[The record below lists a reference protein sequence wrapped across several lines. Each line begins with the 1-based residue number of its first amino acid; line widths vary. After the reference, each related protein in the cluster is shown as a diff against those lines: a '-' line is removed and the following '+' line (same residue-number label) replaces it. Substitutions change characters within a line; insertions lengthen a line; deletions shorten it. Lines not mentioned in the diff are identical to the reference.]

1 MARSSPLTP
10 STLPP
15 ECVEEILKYL
25 DLATLKALRLSSR
38 KLCARC
44 TGPRF
49 KTFISHQTVE
59 LSKSGLQ
66 SFRQLAVH
74 PELGPAA
81 KNLEIMATVYD
92 QTRQRKVIDR
102 WGHSLPD
109 GSPTP
114 SGRSKEV
121 LAEAESNLAWLDTQ
135 QQRQDELSYDEI
147 VKSLAISLR
156 HIGQLDR
163 IGLDAVLVQGRDET
177 RTTANSQ
184 AKWYPVWMRA
194 ARIYCITIEA
204 IAQSGI
210 APKTLTVYQKTPR
223 CSVPLYDI
231 ATNRA
236 MRDLPGL
243 KDAGKS
249 IEDLALSL
257 STKVPTGAT
266 EHPPRIPVACHE
278 VSSAVASIA
287 GLGEDQVL
295 EVEDFGGLAR
305 FLSVTPNLKALEIH
319 LYNTLFNPVIIYQW
333 MFKSIATETR
343 LPLLQKCSLRGIAAS
358 GDSLLQFL
366 SNHPQITD
374 LTLNQISLT
383 SEETWQPI
391 FEHLVS
397 RNTPPLKRLHLSTL
411 KSSHQMINLHP
422 TWEEHSKELEENSQS
437 QIYFVHTK
445 EFRADEIQRGL
456 EFRPMPADWMQ
467 GSRGS
472 YSWMQS
478 LYREYGPPWESDW
491 TGGGNED

>member
-1 MARSSPLTP
+1 MAWNAPLIL

-15 ECVEEILKYL
+15 ECVEEIVNYL
-25 DLATLKALRLSSR
+25 DLATLKALRLSSQ
-38 KLCARC
+38 KLRARC

-49 KTFISHQTVE
+49 KSFISHQTVE
-59 LSKSGLQ
+59 LTKSGLQ

-74 PELGPAA
+74 PELGLAA
-81 KNLEIMATVYD
+81 KNLVIMATIYD
-92 QTRQRKVIDR
+92 QTRQRKVINR
-102 WGHSLPD
+102 WGHNLPD

-114 SGRSKEV
+114 SGRSHEV
-121 LAEAESNLAWLDTQ
+121 LAEAESNLAWLDIQ
-135 QQRQDELSYDEI
+135 QQRQDELPYDEM
-147 VKSLAISLR
+147 VKSLAASLK

-163 IGLDAVLVQGRDET
+163 IDLDACLVQGRDEI
-177 RTTANSQ
+177 RTTDNSR

-194 ARIYCITIEA
+194 ARVYCITIEA
-204 IAQSGI
+204 IAQSGV
-210 APKTLTVYQKTPR
+210 APKALTVYQRTPR
-223 CSVPLYDI
+223 CSVPVYDI

-236 MRDLPGL
+236 MRELPGF
-243 KDAGKS
+243 KDTGKS
-249 IEDLALSL
+249 IEDLALSI

-266 EHPPRIPVACHE
+266 ECPPRVPVACHE

-287 GLGEDQVL
+287 GLGEEQVL

-305 FLSVTPNLKALEIH
+305 FLSFTPNLKTLEIH
-319 LYNTLFNPVIIYQW
+319 LYNTLLNPVIIYQW
-333 MFKSIATETR
+333 MFKSITTETR
-343 LPLLQKCSLRGIAAS
+343 LPLLEKCNLRGITAS
-358 GDSLLQFL
+358 GESLLQFL

-397 RNTPPLKRLHLSTL
+397 RKSPPLKRLHLSTL

-456 EFRPMPADWMQ
+456 EFRPMPVGWMQ
-467 GSRGS
+467 GSPGS
-472 YSWMQS
+472 YTWMQS
-478 LYREYGPPWESDW
+478 LNKEYGPPWESDW
-491 TGGGNED
+491 MGGGNED

>member
-1 MARSSPLTP
+1 MRH
-10 STLPP
+10 
-15 ECVEEILKYL
+15 L
-25 DLATLKALRLSSR
+25 DLASLKALRLSSR

-49 KTFISHQTVE
+49 KTFISHQKIE

-81 KNLEIMATVYD
+81 KNLVIMATIYD
-92 QTRQRKVIDR
+92 QTRQRKVINR
-102 WGHSLPD
+102 WGHNLPD
-109 GSPTP
+109 GNPTP
-114 SGRSKEV
+114 SGRSHEV
-121 LAEAESNLAWLDTQ
+121 LAEADSNLAWLNAQ
-135 QQRQDELSYDEI
+135 QQRQDELSYDDI
-147 VKSLAISLR
+147 VKSLAISLK

-163 IGLDAVLVQGRDET
+163 IDLDAVLVQGRDET
-177 RTTANSQ
+177 RTTDNSR

-194 ARIYCITIEA
+194 ARVYCITIEA
-204 IAQSGI
+204 IAQSGV
-210 APKTLTVYQKTPR
+210 APKALTVYQKTPR

-236 MRDLPGL
+236 MRDLPGF

-249 IEDLALSL
+249 IEDLALSI

-266 EHPPRIPVACHE
+266 ERPPRIPVACHE

-295 EVEDFGGLAR
+295 KVEDFGGLAR
-305 FLSVTPNLKALEIH
+305 FLSFTPNLKALEIH
-319 LYNTLFNPVIIYQW
+319 LYNTLFNPVILYQG

-343 LPLLQKCSLRGIAAS
+343 LPLLRKCSLRGITAN
-358 GDSLLQFL
+358 GDWLLQFL
-366 SNHPQITD
+366 TNHPQITD

-383 SEETWQPI
+383 SGKTWQQI

-397 RNTPPLKRLHLSTL
+397 RKTPPLERLHLSTL
-411 KSSHQMINLHP
+411 KSSQQMINLHP
-422 TWEEHSKELEENSQS
+422 TWEEHSKELEENSLS
-437 QIYFVHTK
+437 QIFFVHTK

-456 EFRPMPADWMQ
+456 EFRPMPVDLMQ
-467 GSRGS
+467 GSSGS
-472 YSWMQS
+472 YMWMHS
-478 LYREYGPPWESDW
+478 LNKEYGPPWESDW
-491 TGGGNED
+491 VGGGNGD